1 MEMKSLYG
9 ELAVSLL
16 CGQAERTQP
25 HTQVANYGR
34 NSARPERNDH
44 SLTASPGTTRLGGH
58 QYIQKHFTSTLEGCR
73 NIKQIPKQN
82 PLQKGCT
89 ELAVEFHFAGFS
101 KDVFPCRPPTNF
113 WGYLAGIF
121 APPKQESGA
130 KNDKSVHGHFFK
142 IPSRQDVQFFGR
154 TGSVGEYTSGDFWG
168 CKQLLLTQL
177 IISNTITQFDYLVQG

>member
-16 CGQAERTQP
+16 CGQAEHTQP
-25 HTQVANYGR
+25 HTQVTSYGR

-58 QYIQKHFTSTLEGCR
+58 QYIQKHFTSTLEGSR
-73 NIKQIPKQN
+73 NIEQIPKQN
-82 PLQKGCT
+82 TPQKKRT
-89 ELAVEFHFAGFS
+89 ELALEFHFAGFS
-101 KDVFPCRPPTNF
+101 KNVFRCRQVTIF
-113 WGYLAGIF
+113 WGYLANIF

-130 KNDKSVHGHFFK
+130 QNDKSVRAHFFK
-142 IPSRQDVQFFGR
+142 MPSRQDVQFFRR
-154 TGSVGEYTSGDFWG
+154 TGSLGEYTSGDFWV

-177 IISNTITQFDYLVQG
+177 IISNSITKFHYLVQG